1 MPRKKKKPNVLP
13 PMNKEQLEKQNELQA
28 SYMSELELNPKYS
41 LNVDPENKY
50 SMSDLKKMFVKY
62 YIEFRNVNT
71 AADLCNIDMDAAKEL
86 FKDFAVQNEIRRI
99 NLALYQRQFATK
111 LLDVDQLG
119 GYLSSLLIDAYT
131 PIADRLTTNEKLRV
145 VDMLLK
151 LNELKAE
158 AFKNPTIIIE
168 KDINEQLKDLS
179 VDALKALLSDT
190 STNINKKVDLID
202 KLDKDNTLTMEDKA
216 YLETLSTTELLQLI
230 NDIASH
236 KGGNNE

>member
-1 MPRKKKKPNVLP
+1 MAKKKKKQPVLP
-13 PMNKEQLEKQNELQA
+13 PMNKEQQEAQNELQA
-28 SYMSELELNPKYS
+28 AYMSELELNPKYS
-41 LNVDPENKY
+41 LDVDPEDKY
-50 SMSDLKKMFVKY
+50 NLTQLQKDFIKY
-62 YIEFRNVNT
+62 YIDFRNVNT
-71 AADLCNIDMDAAKEL
+71 AADLCGIDMDTAKEY
-86 FKDFAVQNEIRRI
+86 FKSFAAQNEIRRI
-99 NLALYQRQFATK
+99 NLALYQRQFASK

-119 GYLSSLLIDAYT
+119 GYLSSLLVDAYT
-131 PIADRLTTNEKLRV
+131 PIADRLSTNEKLRV

-151 LNELKAE
+151 LNEMKKEGLQ
-158 AFKNPTIIIE
+158 NPTIIIE

-179 VDALKALLSDT
+179 VDALKALISNT
-190 STNINKKVDLID
+190 SNNIDKKVELID